1 MDLKEILA
9 SQSLSEEQITAIET
23 AMKENKIY
31 TSAEENIDIRYNK
44 LKEDKQAQ
52 DNELQK
58 AQELIKQLQDSAKGN
73 EEIQAKIKEYEAQI
87 EQLQAD
93 AAKAKLDYAI
103 KAGLLERNINPD
115 SMDFLLF
122 KINQDNKE
130 LKLGEDDKLE
140 GIDFDEIK
148 TKYANHFKAEDSNAG
163 KKLEPNSLPQG
174 GEPSNEPK
182 SLADA
187 LKQKYS
193 NND

>member
-44 LKEDKQAQ
+44 LKEEKQAQ
-52 DNELQK
+52 DKKIQK

-73 EEIQAKIKEYEAQI
+73 EEIQNKIKEYEAQI
-87 EQLQAD
+87 EQLKTD

-103 KAGLLERNINPD
+103 KAGLLERNVNPD
-115 SMDFLLF
+115 SIDYLLF

-130 LKLGEDDKLE
+130 LKFDENDKLQ

-148 TKYANHFKAEDSNAG
+148 TKYVSHFKAEDSNAG
-163 KKLEPNSLPQG
+163 KRLDPNSLPQG
-174 GEPSNEPK
+174 GEPNNEPK

>member
-1 MDLKEILA
+1 MTLAEILA
-9 SQSLSEEQITAIET
+9 AQNLTEEQINAITA

-52 DNELQK
+52 DNEFQK

-73 EEIQAKIKEYEAQI
+73 EEIQNKIKEYEAQI

-122 KINQDNKE
+122 KINQNNKE

-148 TKYANHFKAEDSNAG
+148 TKYASHFKAEDSNAS
-163 KKLEPNSLPQG
+163 KRLDPNSLPQG
-174 GEPSNEPK
+174 GEPNNEPK

-193 NND
+193 NE

>member
-44 LKEDKQAQ
+44 LKEEKQAQ
-52 DNELQK
+52 DNEFQK

-73 EEIQAKIKEYEAQI
+73 EEIQNKIKEYEAQI

-103 KAGLLERNINPD
+103 KASLLEKNVNPD
-115 SMDFLLF
+115 SIDYLLF

-130 LKLGEDDKLE
+130 LKLDENNKLQ
-140 GIDFDEIK
+140 GIDFDELK
-148 TKYANHFKAEDSNAG
+148 TKYVSHFKAEDSNAG
-163 KKLEPNSLPQG
+163 KRLDPNSLPQG
-174 GEPSNEPK
+174 GEPNNEPK

>member
-44 LKEDKQAQ
+44 LKEEKQAQ
-52 DNELQK
+52 DNEFQK

-73 EEIQAKIKEYEAQI
+73 EEIQNKIKEYEAQI
-87 EQLQAD
+87 EQLKTD

-103 KAGLLERNINPD
+103 KAGLLERNVNPD
-115 SMDFLLF
+115 SIDYLLF

-130 LKLGEDDKLE
+130 LKLDENDKLQ
-140 GIDFDEIK
+140 GIDFDELK
-148 TKYANHFKAEDSNAG
+148 TKYVSHFKAEDSNAG
-163 KKLEPNSLPQG
+163 KRLDPNSLPQG
-174 GEPSNEPK
+174 GEPNNEPK
-182 SLADA
+182 SLAHA
-187 LKQKYS
+187 LEQKYS
-193 NND
+193 NE

>member
-1 MDLKEILA
+1 MTFNEILA
-9 SQSLSEEQITAIET
+9 AQNLTEEQINAITA

-73 EEIQAKIKEYEAQI
+73 EEIQNKIKEYEAQI

-103 KAGLLERNINPD
+103 KTGLLERNINPD

-148 TKYANHFKAEDSNAG
+148 TKYASHFKAEDSNAG

>member
-1 MDLKEILA
+1 MQFNEILA
-9 SQSLSEEQITAIET
+9 AQNLTEEQINAITA

-52 DNELQK
+52 DNEFQK

-73 EEIQAKIKEYEAQI
+73 EDIQNKIKEYEAQI

-122 KINQDNKE
+122 KINQNNKE
-130 LKLGEDDKLE
+130 LKFGEDDKLE

-148 TKYANHFKAEDSNAG
+148 TKYSSHFKAGDSNAG
-163 KKLEPNSLPQG
+163 KKLDPNNLPQG

-182 SLADA
+182 SLADEI
-187 LKQKYS
+187 KKKYS

>member
-1 MDLKEILA
+1 MQFNEILA
-9 SQSLSEEQITAIET
+9 AQNLTEEQINAITA

-31 TSAEENIDIRYNK
+31 LADEENLSIRYNK

-73 EEIQAKIKEYEAQI
+73 EEIQNKIKEYEAQI

-103 KAGLLERNINPD
+103 KTGLLERNINPD

-122 KINQDNKE
+122 KINQNNKE

-148 TKYANHFKAEDSNAG
+148 TKYASHFKAEDSNAG
-163 KKLEPNSLPQG
+163 KKLDPNGLPKG
-174 GEPSNEPK
+174 GEPNNEPK

>member
-44 LKEDKQAQ
+44 LKEEKQAQ
-52 DNELQK
+52 DNEFQK

-73 EEIQAKIKEYEAQI
+73 EEIQNKIKEYEAQI
-87 EQLQAD
+87 EQLKTD

-103 KAGLLERNINPD
+103 KAGLLERNVNPD
-115 SMDFLLF
+115 SIDYLLF

-130 LKLGEDDKLE
+130 LKLDENDKLQ
-140 GIDFDEIK
+140 GIDFDELK
-148 TKYANHFKAEDSNAG
+148 TKYVSHFKAEDSNAS
-163 KKLEPNSLPQG
+163 KRLDPNSLPQG
-174 GEPSNEPK
+174 GEPNNEPK

-193 NND
+193 NE

>member
-44 LKEDKQAQ
+44 LKEEKQAQ
-52 DNELQK
+52 DNEFQK

-73 EEIQAKIKEYEAQI
+73 EEIQNKIKEYEAQI
-87 EQLQAD
+87 EQLKTD

-103 KAGLLERNINPD
+103 KAGLLERNVNPD
-115 SMDFLLF
+115 SIDYLLF

-130 LKLGEDDKLE
+130 LKLDENDKLQ
-140 GIDFDEIK
+140 GIDFDELK
-148 TKYANHFKAEDSNAG
+148 TKYVSHFKVEDSNAG
-163 KKLEPNSLPQG
+163 KRLDPNSLPQG
-174 GEPSNEPK
+174 GEPNNEPK

-193 NND
+193 NE

>member
-44 LKEDKQAQ
+44 LKEEKQAQ
-52 DNELQK
+52 DNEFQK

-73 EEIQAKIKEYEAQI
+73 EEIQNKIKEYEAQI
-87 EQLQAD
+87 EQLKTD

-103 KAGLLERNINPD
+103 KTGLLERNVNPD
-115 SMDFLLF
+115 SIDYLLF

-130 LKLGEDDKLE
+130 LKLDENDKLQ
-140 GIDFDEIK
+140 GIDFDELK
-148 TKYANHFKAEDSNAG
+148 TKYVSHFKAEDSNAS
-163 KKLEPNSLPQG
+163 KRLDPNSLPQG
-174 GEPSNEPK
+174 GEPNNEPK

-193 NND
+193 NE

>member
-31 TSAEENIDIRYNK
+31 LADEENLSIRYNK

-52 DNELQK
+52 DNEFQK
-58 AQELIKQLQDSAKGN
+58 AQELIKQLQDSAKDN
-73 EEIQAKIKEYEAQI
+73 ENVQTKIKEYEAQI

-122 KINQDNKE
+122 KINQNNKE

-148 TKYANHFKAEDSNAG
+148 TKYASHFKAEDSNAG
-163 KKLEPNSLPQG
+163 KKLDPNSLPQG
-174 GEPSNEPK
+174 GEPNNEPK

>member
-44 LKEDKQAQ
+44 LKEEKQAQ
-52 DNELQK
+52 DNEFQK

-73 EEIQAKIKEYEAQI
+73 EEIQNKIKEYEAQI
-87 EQLQAD
+87 EQLKTD

-103 KAGLLERNINPD
+103 KACLLERNVNPD
-115 SMDFLLF
+115 SIDYLLF

-130 LKLGEDDKLE
+130 LKLDENDKLQ
-140 GIDFDEIK
+140 GIDFDELK
-148 TKYANHFKAEDSNAG
+148 TKYVSHFKAEDSNAG
-163 KKLEPNSLPQG
+163 KRLDPNSLPQG
-174 GEPSNEPK
+174 GEPNNEPK

-193 NND
+193 NE

>member
-1 MDLKEILA
+1 MQFNEILA
-9 SQSLSEEQITAIET
+9 AQNLTEEQINAITA

-31 TSAEENIDIRYNK
+31 LADEENLSIRYNK

-52 DNELQK
+52 DNEFQK
-58 AQELIKQLQDSAKGN
+58 AQELIKQLQDSAKDN
-73 EEIQAKIKEYEAQI
+73 ENVQTKIKEYEAQI

-122 KINQDNKE
+122 KINQDNKDI
-130 LKLGEDDKLE
+130 KLNEENKLE

>member
-44 LKEDKQAQ
+44 LKEEKQAQ
-52 DNELQK
+52 DNEFQK

-73 EEIQAKIKEYEAQI
+73 EEIQNKIKEYEAQI
-87 EQLQAD
+87 EQLKTD

-103 KAGLLERNINPD
+103 KAGLLERNVNPD
-115 SMDFLLF
+115 SIDYLLF

-130 LKLGEDDKLE
+130 LKLDENDKLQ

-148 TKYANHFKAEDSNAG
+148 TKYVSHFKAEDSNAG
-163 KKLEPNSLPQG
+163 KRLDPNSLPQG
-174 GEPSNEPK
+174 GEPNNEPK

-193 NND
+193 NE

>member
-44 LKEDKQAQ
+44 LKEEKQAQ
-52 DNELQK
+52 DNEFQK

-73 EEIQAKIKEYEAQI
+73 EEIQNKIKEYEAQI
-87 EQLQAD
+87 EQLKTD

-103 KAGLLERNINPD
+103 KAGLLERNVNPD
-115 SMDFLLF
+115 SIDYLLF

-130 LKLGEDDKLE
+130 LKLDENDKLQ
-140 GIDFDEIK
+140 GIDFDELK
-148 TKYANHFKAEDSNAG
+148 TKYVSHFKAEDSNAG
-163 KKLEPNSLPQG
+163 KRLDPNSLPQG
-174 GEPSNEPK
+174 GEPNNEPK

>member
-44 LKEDKQAQ
+44 LKEEKQAQ
-52 DNELQK
+52 DNEFQK

-73 EEIQAKIKEYEAQI
+73 EEIQNKIKEYEAQI
-87 EQLQAD
+87 EQLKTD

-103 KAGLLERNINPD
+103 KTGLLERNVNPD
-115 SMDFLLF
+115 SIDYLLF

-130 LKLGEDDKLE
+130 LKLDENDKLQ
-140 GIDFDEIK
+140 GIDFDELK
-148 TKYANHFKAEDSNAG
+148 TKYVSHFKAEDSNAG
-163 KKLEPNSLPQG
+163 KRLDPNSLPQG
-174 GEPSNEPK
+174 DEPSNEPK

-193 NND
+193 NE

>member
-1 MDLKEILA
+1 MQFNEILA
-9 SQSLSEEQITAIET
+9 AQNLTEEQINAITA

-31 TSAEENIDIRYNK
+31 LADEENLSIRYNK

-52 DNELQK
+52 DNEFQK

-73 EEIQAKIKEYEAQI
+73 EEIQNKIKEYEAQI

-103 KAGLLERNINPD
+103 KTGLLERNINPD

-130 LKLGEDDKLE
+130 LKLDENDKLQ
-140 GIDFDEIK
+140 GIDFDELK
-148 TKYANHFKAEDSNAG
+148 TKYASHFKAEDSNVG
-163 KKLEPNSLPQG
+163 KRLDPNSLPQG
-174 GEPSNEPK
+174 GEPNNEPK

-193 NND
+193 NE

>member
-1 MDLKEILA
+1 MTLAEILA
-9 SQSLSEEQITAIET
+9 AQNLTEEQINAITA

-52 DNELQK
+52 DNEFQK

-73 EEIQAKIKEYEAQI
+73 EEIQNKIKEYEAQI

-93 AAKAKLDYAI
+93 AAKAKLDYAL
-103 KAGLLERNINPD
+103 KAGLLERNVNPD

-122 KINQDNKE
+122 KINQDNKDI
-130 LKLGEDDKLE
+130 KLNEESKLE
-140 GIDFDEIK
+140 GIDFDELK
-148 TKYANHFKAEDSNAG
+148 TKYASHFKAEDSNAS
-163 KKLEPNSLPQG
+163 KRLDPNSLPQG
-174 GEPSNEPK
+174 GEPNNEPK

-193 NND
+193 NE

>member
-1 MDLKEILA
+1 MTLQEILA

-52 DNELQK
+52 DNEFQK

-73 EEIQAKIKEYEAQI
+73 EEIQNKIKEYEAQI

-93 AAKAKLDYAI
+93 AAKAKMDYAI
-103 KAGLLERNINPD
+103 KAGLLERNVNSD
-115 SMDFLLF
+115 SIDYLLF

-130 LKLGEDDKLE
+130 LKFDENDKLQ
-140 GIDFDEIK
+140 GIDFDELK
-148 TKYANHFKAEDSNAG
+148 TKYASHFKNEDSNAS
-163 KKLEPNSLPQG
+163 KRLDPNSLPQG

>member
-44 LKEDKQAQ
+44 LKEEKQAQ
-52 DNELQK
+52 DNEFQK

-73 EEIQAKIKEYEAQI
+73 EEIQNKIKEYEAQI
-87 EQLQAD
+87 EQLKTD

-103 KAGLLERNINPD
+103 KAGLLERNVNPD
-115 SMDFLLF
+115 SIDYLLF

-130 LKLGEDDKLE
+130 LKLDENDKLQ
-140 GIDFDEIK
+140 GIDFDELK
-148 TKYANHFKAEDSNAG
+148 TKYVSHFKAEDSNAG
-163 KKLEPNSLPQG
+163 KRLAPNSLPQG
-174 GEPSNEPK
+174 GEPNNEPK

>member
-1 MDLKEILA
+1 MQFNEILA
-9 SQSLSEEQITAIET
+9 AQNLTEEQINAITA

-44 LKEDKQAQ
+44 LKEEKQAQ
-52 DNELQK
+52 DNEFQK

-73 EEIQAKIKEYEAQI
+73 EEIQNKIKEYEAQI
-87 EQLQAD
+87 EQLKTD

-103 KAGLLERNINPD
+103 KTGLLERNVNPD
-115 SMDFLLF
+115 SIDYLLF

-130 LKLGEDDKLE
+130 LKLDENDKLQ
-140 GIDFDEIK
+140 GIDFDELK
-148 TKYANHFKAEDSNAG
+148 TKYVSHFKAEDSNAS
-163 KKLEPNSLPQG
+163 KRLDPNSLPQG
-174 GEPSNEPK
+174 GEVDNEPK

>member
-1 MDLKEILA
+1 MTLAEILA
-9 SQSLSEEQITAIET
+9 AQNLTEEQINAITA

-44 LKEDKQAQ
+44 LKEEKQAQ
-52 DNELQK
+52 DNEFQK

-73 EEIQAKIKEYEAQI
+73 EEIQNKIKEYEAQI

-103 KAGLLERNINPD
+103 KTSLLERNVNPD
-115 SMDFLLF
+115 SIDYLLF

-130 LKLGEDDKLE
+130 LKLDENDKLQ
-140 GIDFDEIK
+140 GIDFDELK
-148 TKYANHFKAEDSNAG
+148 TKYVSHFKAEDSNAS
-163 KKLEPNSLPQG
+163 KRLDPNSLPQG
-174 GEPSNEPK
+174 GEPNNEPK

-193 NND
+193 KE

>member
-1 MDLKEILA
+1 MTLQEILA

-52 DNELQK
+52 DNEFQK

-130 LKLGEDDKLE
+130 LKLDENDKLE

-148 TKYANHFKAEDSNAG
+148 TKYANHFKAEESDIG
-163 KKLEPNSLPQG
+163 KKLDPNSLPQG
-174 GEPSNEPK
+174 DKVDNEPK

>member
-1 MDLKEILA
+1 MQFNEILA
-9 SQSLSEEQITAIET
+9 AQNLTEEQINAITA

-52 DNELQK
+52 DNEFQK

-73 EEIQAKIKEYEAQI
+73 EEIQNKIKEYEAQI

-115 SMDFLLF
+115 SMDYILF

-130 LKLGEDDKLE
+130 LKLDENDKLQ
-140 GIDFDEIK
+140 GIDFDELK
-148 TKYANHFKAEDSNAG
+148 TKYASHFKAEDSNG
-163 KKLEPNSLPQG
+163 SKRLDPNSLPQG

>member
-1 MDLKEILA
+1 MTLAEILA
-9 SQSLSEEQITAIET
+9 AQNLTEEQINAITA

-44 LKEDKQAQ
+44 LKEEKQAQ
-52 DNELQK
+52 DGEYAK

-73 EEIQAKIKEYEAQI
+73 EEIQNKIKEYEAQI
-87 EQLQAD
+87 EQLKTD

-103 KAGLLERNINPD
+103 KTGLLERNVNPD
-115 SMDFLLF
+115 SIDYLLF

-130 LKLGEDDKLE
+130 LKLDENDKLQ
-140 GIDFDEIK
+140 GIDFDELK
-148 TKYANHFKAEDSNAG
+148 TKYVSHFKAEDSNAG
-163 KKLEPNSLPQG
+163 KRLDPNSLPQG
-174 GEPSNEPK
+174 GEPNNEPK

>member
-1 MDLKEILA
+1 MTLQEILA

-44 LKEDKQAQ
+44 LKEEKQAQ
-52 DNELQK
+52 DNEFQK

-73 EEIQAKIKEYEAQI
+73 EEIQNKIKEYEAQI

-122 KINQDNKE
+122 KINQDNKDI
-130 LKLGEDDKLE
+130 KLNEENKLE
-140 GIDFDEIK
+140 GIDFDELK
-148 TKYANHFKAEDSNAG
+148 TKYASHFKAEDSNAS

>member
-1 MDLKEILA
+1 MQFNEILA
-9 SQSLSEEQITAIET
+9 AQSLSEEQITAIET

-31 TSAEENIDIRYNK
+31 LADEENLSIRYNK

-52 DNELQK
+52 DSEYAK

-73 EEIQAKIKEYEAQI
+73 EEIQNKIKEYEAQI
-87 EQLQAD
+87 EQLKTD

-103 KAGLLERNINPD
+103 KAGLLERNVNPD
-115 SMDFLLF
+115 SIDYLLF

-130 LKLGEDDKLE
+130 LKLDENDKLQ
-140 GIDFDEIK
+140 GIDFDELK
-148 TKYANHFKAEDSNAG
+148 TKYVSHFKAEDSNAG
-163 KKLEPNSLPQG
+163 KRLDPNSLPQG
-174 GEPSNEPK
+174 GEPNNEPK

-193 NND
+193 NE

>member
-44 LKEDKQAQ
+44 LKEEKQAQ
-52 DNELQK
+52 DNEFQK

-73 EEIQAKIKEYEAQI
+73 EEIQNKIKEYEAQI
-87 EQLQAD
+87 EQLKTD

-103 KAGLLERNINPD
+103 KAGLLERNVNPD
-115 SMDFLLF
+115 SIDYLLF

-130 LKLGEDDKLE
+130 LKLDENDKLQ
-140 GIDFDEIK
+140 GIDFDELK
-148 TKYANHFKAEDSNAG
+148 TKYISHFKAEDSNAG
-163 KKLEPNSLPQG
+163 KRLDPNSLPQG
-174 GEPSNEPK
+174 GEPNNEPK

-193 NND
+193 NE

>member
-73 EEIQAKIKEYEAQI
+73 EEIQNKIKEYEAQI

-130 LKLGEDDKLE
+130 LKLDENDKLQ
-140 GIDFDEIK
+140 GIDFDELK
-148 TKYANHFKAEDSNAG
+148 TKYVSHFKAEDSNAG